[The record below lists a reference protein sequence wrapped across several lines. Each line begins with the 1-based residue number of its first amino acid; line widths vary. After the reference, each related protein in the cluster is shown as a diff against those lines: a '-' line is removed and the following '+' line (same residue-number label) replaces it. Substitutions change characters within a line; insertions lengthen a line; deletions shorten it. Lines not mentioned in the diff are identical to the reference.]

1 MSSEKK
7 SEIEIAKEKYEA
19 NISVL
24 WEQLRE
30 IGNLVSLLRSENY
43 SLREQLL
50 KSEEVISA
58 ERNESLIQKSELQ
71 KLREQAM
78 MITDK
83 FNNSVVIDSDEK
95 QSLRL
100 QVEEMIVKINSHL

>member
-1 MSSEKK
+1 M
-7 SEIEIAKEKYEA
+7 
-19 NISVL
+19 
-24 WEQLRE
+24 
-30 IGNLVSLLRSENY
+30 RSENY